1 MKKQEAGEGGN
12 KMAGKPD
19 NWNSLTAEEK
29 RKLRLDAWIQGE
41 GVHFDSPEAKAK
53 YQERAKRFRAALEL
67 KTLDRVPVAGLGGA
81 FVYRRAGIPQKAT
94 MYDRWEEAA
103 KAVVKFQQDFQP
115 DSIAATFMM
124 SGASMEFLGQTNMKW
139 AGYGIPDDVQYQYLE
154 QEYMKADEYD
164 HFLNDPSDYILRC
177 YLPRM
182 YSALKGLQKMPWFGR
197 DGIQIG
203 GRVIS
208 AFLNPELQEALNIM
222 KKAAEMS
229 LIPAKI
235 TFETAERIRGMG
247 FPHLFMGF
255 GAAPFDVLGD
265 SMRGTRGVM
274 MDLYRCPDNVLKACD
289 KILDLTPVPD
299 IPLGAPPLVM
309 MPLHKGDD
317 THISLKQFEKFYWPT
332 FKQLMLNMIDEGLIP
347 APFAEGVYT
356 QRLNH
361 LRELPEASVLWFFD
375 RTDMHK
381 AKDIL
386 GGHSPIMG
394 NVPITMIATGT
405 SEQVKACCKD
415 LIDYCGKGG
424 GYILCSGTQL
434 DDAKEETVKA
444 MIDFTKEY
452 GVYR

>member
-1 MKKQEAGEGGN
+1 
-12 KMAGKPD
+12 MAGKPD
-19 NWNSLTAEEK
+19 NWKSLTAEEK
-29 RKLRLDAWIQGE
+29 RKLRLDAWVEGE
-41 GVHFDSPEAKAK
+41 GIQFESPEAKTK
-53 YQERAKRFRAALEL
+53 YRERAKRFRAALEL
-67 KTLDRVPVAGLGGA
+67 KTMDRVPIAGLGGA
-81 FVYRRAGIPQKAT
+81 FIYRRVGIPQKAT
-94 MYDRWEEAA
+94 MYDRWEEAS
-103 KAVVKFQQDFQP
+103 KAVIKFQKDFQP
-115 DSIAATFMM
+115 DSATMTFMM

-139 AGYGIPDDVQYQYLE
+139 AGYGLPDDVQYQYVE
-154 QEYMKADEYD
+154 QEYMKADEYG
-164 HFLNDPSDYILRC
+164 HFLSDPSDYILRR

-182 YSALKGLQKMPWFGR
+182 YSALKGLEKMPWFGR

-208 AFLNPELQEALNIM
+208 ALLDPDVQEALGIM
-222 KKAAEMS
+222 RKAAEMS
-229 LIPAKI
+229 MVPGKVTMDTTI
-235 TFETAERIRGMG
+235 RIMEMG
-247 FPHLFMGF
+247 FPPLFMGF

-265 SMRGTRGVM
+265 SMRGTRGVLT
-274 MDLYRCPDNVLKACD
+274 DLYRCPDNVLKACE
-289 KILDLTPVPD
+289 KVLELTPVPE
-299 IPLGAPPLVM
+299 IPLGAAPLVM

-361 LRELPEASVLWFFD
+361 LKEMPEASVLWFFD

-394 NVPITMIATGT
+394 NVPITLIATG
-405 SEQVKACCKD
+405 SPDQVKARCKD

-452 GVYR
+452 GVYH

>member
-1 MKKQEAGEGGN
+1 MSE
-12 KMAGKPD
+12 KPD

-29 RKLRLDAWIQGE
+29 RKLRLDAWVNAEHIE
-41 GVHFDSPEAKAK
+41 FDSSEARSN
-53 YQERAKRFRAALEL
+53 YHERAKRFRDALEL
-67 KTLDRVPVAGLGGA
+67 KVPDRVPIAGLGGA
-81 FVYRRAGIPQKAT
+81 FVYRRVGIPQKAT
-94 MYDRWEEAA
+94 MYDRWEEAS
-103 KAVVKFQQDFQP
+103 KAAIKFQKDFQP
-115 DSIAATFMM
+115 DSCAATFMM
-124 SGASMEFLGQTNMKW
+124 SGASMELLGQTNLKW
-139 AGYGIPDDVQYQYLE
+139 AGCGLPDDVQYQYVE

-164 HFLNDPSDYILRC
+164 SFLSDPSDFVLRRF
-177 YLPRM
+177 LPRQ
-182 YSALKGLQKMPWFGR
+182 YSALKGLQKMPWFGS

-203 GRVIS
+203 GRAIA
-208 AFLNPELQEALNIM
+208 AFMNPEVQEALDLL
-222 KKAAEMS
+222 KKAGELSIA
-229 LIPAKI
+229 PAKI
-235 TFETAERIRGMG
+235 SMEAAQRLLTMG
-247 FPHLFMGF
+247 YPRLFRGF

-265 SMRGTRGVM
+265 TLRGTRGILT
-274 MDLYRCPDNVLKACD
+274 DLYRHPDRVIQASE
-289 KILDLTPVPD
+289 KILELTPIPN
-299 IPLGAPPLVM
+299 IPLGEPPLVM

-317 THISLKQFEKFYWPT
+317 SHISLKQFEKFYWPT
-332 FKQLMLNMIDEGLIP
+332 FKQLMLNMIDDGLIP
-347 APFAEGVYT
+347 APFAEGTYD

-361 LRELPEASVLWFFD
+361 LTELPEASVLWFFD

-405 SEQVKACCKD
+405 AEQVKACCKD

-434 DDAKEETVKA
+434 DDAKEDTVKA